1 MHKSKIALNFYTAVK
16 NTNSL
21 RTSVFDARPEA
32 KYYGI
37 DIPFSSTVQTIGE
50 ICEVLGARNGYILL
64 DVNTPINPMP
74 GYYTVVELRAYNAVI
89 VVTAKSRIGIYGGQS
104 IDTSWSGWAKL

>member
-1 MHKSKIALNFYTAVK
+1 MFIIQ

-37 DIPFSSTVQTIGE
+37 NIPFSSTVQTIGE

-104 IDTSWSGWAKL
+104 TDTSWSGWAKL